1 MQRPSQGVIDSQRRG
16 AAVLARS
23 SGAGRR
29 RLTGMGARSSATGDR
44 VAPQPAAPPRRRW
57 LLSAWTGSLNFV
69 TALATKQALK
79 VKPCETIEIVPLR
92 ERAERRP
99 ALSHSQNCG
108 TLVPECCLHAIA
120 QVSPGHDPAEAD
132 CCFQSRAI

>member
-1 MQRPSQGVIDSQRRG
+1 MQRPSQGVIDVKRRG

-29 RLTGMGARSSATGDR
+29 RLIGMGARSSATGDR

-79 VKPCETIEIVPLR
+79 VKPCETIDSSGHR
-92 ERAERRP
+92 S
-99 ALSHSQNCG
+99 LS
-108 TLVPECCLHAIA
+108 LHACRLLRYRCGRVDELPQRQA
-120 QVSPGHDPAEAD
+120 VRKPDPTA
-132 CCFQSRAI
+132 RGGVG

>member
-79 VKPCETIEIVPLR
+79 VQAPRDDRDRSVAGAS
-92 ERAERRP
+92 RAASR
-99 ALSHSQNCG
+99 AVAFANCG
-108 TLVPECCLHAIA
+108 TLVPECCLHAKGA
-120 QVSPGHDPAEAD
+120 AGT
-132 CCFQSRAI
+132 